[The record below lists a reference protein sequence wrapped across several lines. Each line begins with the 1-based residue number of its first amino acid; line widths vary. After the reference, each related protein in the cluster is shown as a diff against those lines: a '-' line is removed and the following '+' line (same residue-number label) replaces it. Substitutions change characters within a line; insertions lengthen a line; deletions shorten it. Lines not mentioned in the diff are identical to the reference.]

1 VSFERRLRQLEA
13 RLRDSGATPSTPLEL
28 RVYFSTMERLKA
40 REEDRQPRSYTQEE
54 IEHLR
59 RGDLEIAAGGGV
71 VGLLRHSVGW
81 KSDDCQAGLD
91 AWEEDARRRVEAA
104 KDLPPERWREVWGGE
119 M

>member
-13 RLRDSGATPSTPLEL
+13 RLRDSGATPPTPIEL

-40 REEDRQPRSYTQEE
+40 REEGRKPRSYTQEE

-59 RGDLEIAAGGGV
+59 QGDLEIAAGGGV
-71 VGLLRHSVGW
+71 VGQLRQSVGW
-81 KSDDCQAGLD
+81 KSEDCQESLD
-91 AWEEDARRRVEAA
+91 AWRVDVRRRVEAA